1 MATAD
6 DIHETTPSDRE
17 RALAQIKKRRDFGA
31 HLVTFTV
38 VNLAV
43 WLLWAFTGS
52 GYPWPAWLTG
62 FWGIG
67 LVLNAWDVYLR
78 APITEDEVSRE
89 IDRRRRRHEVTR

>member
-1 MATAD
+1 MAASD
-6 DIHETTPSDRE
+6 DIQEPNDTERD

-31 HLVTFTV
+31 HLVTFVV

-43 WLLWAFTGS
+43 WLLWAATGS

-62 FWGIG
+62 FWAIG

-78 APITEDEVSRE
+78 TPITEDEIRRE
-89 IDRRRRRHEVTR
+89 IDRRRQRHEVTR